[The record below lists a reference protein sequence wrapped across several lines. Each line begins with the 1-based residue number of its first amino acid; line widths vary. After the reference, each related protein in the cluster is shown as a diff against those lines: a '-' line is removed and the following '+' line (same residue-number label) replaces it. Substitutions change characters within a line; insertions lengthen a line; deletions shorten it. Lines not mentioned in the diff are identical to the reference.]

1 MTKRRFS
8 LCYKFLTITS
18 LATGIML
25 NVSNTK
31 SIISLLSYYTSQSNV
46 ICLLAFICSVYI
58 EIRYE
63 NIPKS
68 DNYYIIK
75 GGIVVAI
82 FITAIVYRV
91 ALAPTGFEMDALKN
105 SIANNHKELANFLVH
120 TFSPLLVIGDYFLFD
135 EKGRFKWYYPIIWLL
150 IPLSYVFY
158 VYIYSYVGGEFYSV
172 GGSRKYAYFFLDYE
186 EIGKIGVLKWI
197 IFMTIFIEVVS
208 YILVIF
214 DVIRGKKGKGYY

>member
-18 LATGIML
+18 LATGILL

-31 SIISLLSYYTSQSNV
+31 SIVSLLSYYTSQSNI
-46 ICLLAFICSVYI
+46 ICLIAFICFVYR
-58 EIRYE
+58 EIRYKD
-63 NIPKS
+63 IPKN

-75 GGIVVAI
+75 GAIIVAI

-91 ALAPTGFEMDALKN
+91 ALAPTDFEMGALKR
-105 SIANNHKELANFLVH
+105 SIENNHKEWANFLVH

-135 EKGRFKWYYPIIWLL
+135 EKGRFKWYYPIIWLF
-150 IPLSYVFY
+150 IPISYVFY
-158 VYIYSYVGGEFYSV
+158 VYIYSYWGGEFYSV

-186 EIGKIGVLKWI
+186 EIGKINVLKWI
-197 IFMTIFIEVVS
+197 IFIAIFIEAVS
-208 YILVIF
+208 YSLVIF
-214 DVIRGKKGKGYY
+214 DVIRGKKEKS